1 MSSMTNLS
9 VKENEI
15 VIARYQEDISW
26 SYVYRDICLIYNKG
40 SKALEY
46 QCENVVQLNNVGRE
60 AHTYLYHII
69 NRWDYLADKTLFT
82 QGNIADH
89 IGTNTDLRIFFDKGF
104 DFIVKNGL
112 YIRDYDPING
122 RLPHNNKWLK
132 DLETGKMRKAKQ
144 SFTEWC
150 VTVLKIDFKGDP
162 VFYGPGAI
170 FSVSKELIYKKPIT
184 FYKHLLSFLEDH
196 SNPEE
201 GHYFERTWVYIFCN
215 SHSNI
220 LTF

>member
-1 MSSMTNLS
+1 MNNSPA
-9 VKENEI
+9 KEQEI

-26 SYVYRDICLIYNKG
+26 SYVYRDICSIYNKG
-40 SKALEY
+40 SKELEY
-46 QCENVVQLNNVGRE
+46 HSENVVQLNNVGRE

-89 IGTNTDLRIFFDKGF
+89 IGPNTDLRFFFDKRC
-104 DFIVKNGL
+104 DFIVKNGR
-112 YIRDYDPING
+112 YIKDYDPITG
-122 RLPHNNKWLK
+122 RLPHWGKWLN
-132 DLETGKMRKAKQ
+132 DLETGKLRKAKL

-150 VTVLKIDFKGDP
+150 ATILKIDFKGGP
-162 VFYGPGAI
+162 VFYGPGAT
-170 FSVSKELIYKKPIT
+170 FSVSKDLISKKPIT

-201 GHYFERTWVYIFCN
+201 GHYFERTWVYIFCDI
-215 SHSNI
+215 HTRI
-220 LTF
+220 GTL